1 MSFRAKFVL
10 IFCLMLWAVVPAF
23 TQDTTAE
30 GIIDVMQDT
39 RGLSSF
45 AELAEFL
52 GIDQRYNNTDVFYTV
67 FALDDD
73 TTEALLADLGFS
85 MDDLDQMD
93 DTDQLT
99 LSVILTY
106 HFLPGA
112 YSSSTFASIQDTEGG
127 DEIQLA
133 SALTGTV
140 LTYDNGQVDG
150 IAEVTDSDIAAGNG
164 YIHIIDNY
172 LVPTKDAF
180 ETSVDVITSD
190 SELTAEQSSQ
200 ATIAENLQGADQF
213 SMITEALDS
222 MGLMDDLEDK
232 GQYTIFVMSDDS
244 LNSALDNANMDW
256 DDFLEDEEGMTR
268 LLMYHILPGQYTS
281 TALKELDSTYA
292 GTMLAHTVVGFGAR
306 RNDLSINQVPIV
318 VTDVIASNGIIHVI
332 DGVLLPPA
340 LANNDD

>member
-1 MSFRAKFVL
+1 MSIRTKFIL

-23 TQDTTAE
+23 AQRDTTAD
-30 GIIDVMQDT
+30 GLIDVLKDT
-39 RGLSSF
+39 RGLSTFSD
-45 AELAEFL
+45 LIDFL
-52 GIDQRYNNTDVFYTV
+52 GLEERYNNADVFYTV
-67 FALDDD
+67 FALEDD
-73 TTEALLADLGFS
+73 TAEALLTDLGFS
-85 MDDLDQMD
+85 MDTLDDMS
-93 DTDQLT
+93 DTDRLT
-99 LSVILTY
+99 LSVIITY

-112 YSSSTFASIQDTEGG
+112 YSEATFTSIQDTMGG

-140 LTYDNGQVDG
+140 LTYDNGRVDD

-180 ETSVDVITSD
+180 ERSVDVITSD
-190 SELTAEQSSQ
+190 SDLTEDQASK
-200 ATIAENLQGADQF
+200 ATIAENLQGADEF
-213 SMITEALDS
+213 SMIAEALDKV
-222 MGLMDDLEDK
+222 GLMDDLEDK

-256 DDFLEDEEGMTR
+256 DDFLDDEEGLTR

-281 TALKELDSTYA
+281 TALQELDGA
-292 GTMLAHTVVGFGAR
+292 FVGTMLAHTVVGFGVSR
-306 RNDLSINQVPIV
+306 GDLSINQVPV
-318 VTDVIASNGIIHVI
+318 VASDVIASNGIIHVI

-340 LANNDD
+340 AGND